1 MRSRFATLVAAGLM
15 IGACGVARA
24 DFVFTPFG
32 PNGEGGFVNG
42 QDLTFGTEGTAFEID
57 AFLNVAGQDLNGA
70 DLGTSRRLSEG
81 PQPGFGLIFG
91 VAQPSPSRLTLNYQ
105 ISNNTGAT
113 LTGVQS
119 LFFINADIDA
129 DFTDEFATILGAPIS
144 QTFQADD
151 PTFGTIGVNLANGTL
166 SNTNNVPSTSPN
178 DVSLAL
184 GFSVGTLLPG
194 ESVSALIFLSDSNAF
209 LAGLR
214 LVQQDVVLTDTLIA
228 SGSFMIVPEPGALIL
243 LGLGSVVMLAGRRV
257 THGRNRRQPTDSNAL
272 RGSASA
278 SR

>member
-1 MRSRFATLVAAGLM
+1 M
-15 IGACGVARA
+15 
-24 DFVFTPFG
+24 
-32 PNGEGGFVNG
+32 
-42 QDLTFGTEGTAFEID
+42 
-57 AFLNVAGQDLNGA
+57 
-70 DLGTSRRLSEG
+70 
-81 PQPGFGLIFG
+81 
-91 VAQPSPSRLTLNYQ
+91 
-105 ISNNTGAT
+105 
-113 LTGVQS
+113 
-119 LFFINADIDA
+119 
-129 DFTDEFATILGAPIS
+129 
-144 QTFQADD
+144 
-151 PTFGTIGVNLANGTL
+151 NLANGTL

-194 ESVSALIFLSDSNAF
+194 ESISALIFLSDSNAF

-228 SGSFMIVPEPGALIL
+228 SGSFTIVPEPGGLIL